1 MISRLVKEWT
11 AKDDPERYFCERIWP
26 TVRHDYAMLA
36 CCARETII
44 AALANHPRK
53 PNVVLPIEDR
63 TKEAGSIS
71 KSIHRRK
78 VQLQGPGPI
87 FREIHDLVG
96 LRVIVSRPKDVGQLK
111 ELILTHFDVKLVSPF
126 LRDRAAGDG
135 SQDPTEFGEYEAWNY
150 RVHLKPTAN
159 NKRFQDVL
167 FEIQLVTWADAM
179 FNILCHPLLYKQS
192 AGELSVEERRLV
204 DLYHGNV
211 RQLSVLMDGLR
222 NPLQLAQMAEGTEE
236 HVSSPRDLLERAR
249 ELAVRQQATTQD
261 GSGLGTLPDF
271 QDMVNTMRNL
281 QVQLGLDMSSK
292 RHEMF
297 LKSLKFPGMNER
309 RNIIEESHEE
319 TFRWALND
327 VGAASDESNSESDDS
342 NSELDGSNSR
352 LQWHRITDWLDSNHA
367 IYWVSGKAGSGKSTF
382 MKYLINH
389 PTTERLL
396 CQRRPGTRILSHF
409 FWRAGSDLQKNIKG
423 FFCNL
428 LHQLANHNESI
439 LATLIQHVKD
449 WQDKESHQDWSEK
462 ELRSLVKTV
471 IESEPSPICVFID
484 GLDEVPVQQKLW
496 EQVRMLAEFDKA
508 SVKLC
513 VSSRPELRFEN
524 VLREYPRLR
533 LQDLTHDD
541 LQTFVKT
548 ALVDEL
554 YTKFASESSP
564 AVEEFANCLLE
575 KAAGVFLWI
584 KLVTASL
591 KRGLDNGDSL
601 EFLEKRLIELPGDI
615 IELYKEM
622 WLRLDEDTK
631 QYRQDGARYINC
643 VLNSMILEREAHI
656 DLYTVGMPLIVLEAA
671 VNPGFRDKVLSR
683 KAATGEGVTE
693 QELAEIATKVQTRC
707 AGLVELVETKRDYY
721 FGDKGSFL
729 ELRSITSARII
740 HRSAYDF
747 LTDQEDG
754 QVIQDYDTSPA
765 SNRILDTSL
774 GVLAYCIDGSPQ
786 RIVDEMEAALQPFRW
801 LAGVEKAY
809 FLRTFSALWHF
820 YELGLFVPYTHL
832 RFNPRRKP
840 HLLAHLCNISSYR
853 SYQHP
858 AQTAFYMVEEIFR
871 QHQMSSRD
879 ETGRSTAFASRLLR
893 ECFLLDARATY
904 PYWFSFFCGH
914 GANPH
919 IRGILFE
926 EYLEMRWSTR
936 SECNH
941 AIPVV
946 PFASGSALWIFRGLG
961 EKAYMLAPGW
971 DKVFTEGLSV
981 GERVPLMLTLY
992 MEDSDGSG
1000 PRTRFG
1006 TRPAWYAVPK
1016 TKEKR
1021 FGVLL
1026 DVSIGYIIDRLLV
1039 RLKRFLKFGGT
1050 SRHRTFLDRLFSANR
1065 SRQGLPVVRPEISLA
1080 AVSSVTSANEEVPSD
1095 FLRVSAELEQRVLT
1109 IIDPYLD
1116 ELWCFRLEKE
1126 AKISSGDEG
1135 DEEEFEEDV
1144 PYKEYGEGEEGFE
1157 GLKAAFGLLQRAFDD
1172 GSGDEKHVERLE
1184 IDIYE
1189 YLAQRQCG
1197 YAFEREID
1205 MSDMEQRSPQMR
1217 TEWHENEAME
1227 RPDLYFPAGLTRTCA
1242 ERWGWALSASTV
1254 QRF

>member
-1 MISRLVKEWT
+1 MSSSKDSLERAGPGAKKKPPPPVRPKPSLSSMISRLVKEWT

-271 QDMVNTMRNL
+271 QDMVNTM
-281 QVQLGLDMSSK
+281 
-292 RHEMF
+292 
-297 LKSLKFPGMNER
+297 SLKFPGMNER

-342 NSELDGSNSR
+342 NSELD
-352 LQWHRITDWLDSNHA
+352 
-367 IYWVSGKAGSGKSTF
+367 
-382 MKYLINH
+382 
-389 PTTERLL
+389 
-396 CQRRPGTRILSHF
+396 
-409 FWRAGSDLQKNIKG
+409 
-423 FFCNL
+423 
-428 LHQLANHNESI
+428 
-439 LATLIQHVKD
+439 D

-721 FGDKGSFL
+721 FGDKGFFL

>member
-26 TVRHDYAMLA
+26 TVRRDYAMLA

-111 ELILTHFDVKLVSPF
+111 ELILKHFDVKLVSPF

-159 NKRFQDVL
+159 NERFQDVL

-222 NPLQLAQMAEGTEE
+222 NPLQLAQMAKGTEE

-261 GSGLGTLPDF
+261 GPSLGTLPDF
-271 QDMVNTMRNL
+271 QDMVNTMRSL

-292 RHEMF
+292 RHEIF

-309 RNIIEESHEE
+309 RNAIEESHEE

-327 VGAASDESNSESDDS
+327 VGAASDESNSESDDSNSELDGS

-382 MKYLINH
+382 MKYLIDH

-409 FWRAGSDLQKNIKG
+409 FWRPGSDLQKNIKG

-496 EQVRMLAEFDKA
+496 EQVWMLAEFDKA

-541 LQTFVKT
+541 LQTFAKT

-564 AVEEFANCLLE
+564 AIEEFANRLLG
-575 KAAGVFLWI
+575 KAEGVFLWI

-601 EFLEKRLIELPGDI
+601 KFLEKRLIELPGDI

-643 VLNSMILEREAHI
+643 VLNSMFLHREAGSG
-656 DLYTVGMPLIVLEAA
+656 LYREGMPLIVLEAA

-707 AGLVELVETKRDYY
+707 AGLVELVETKRHYH
-721 FGDKGSFL
+721 FRDKGSFL
-729 ELRSITSARII
+729 EFRSITSARII

-754 QVIQDYDTSPA
+754 QVILDYDTSPA
-765 SNRILDTSL
+765 SNRILDISL

-786 RIVDEMEAALQPFRW
+786 RIVYENVAALQPFRW

-820 YELGLFVPYTHL
+820 YELGLFVPHADL
-832 RFNPRRKP
+832 RFN
-840 HLLAHLCNISSYR
+840 
-853 SYQHP
+853 
-858 AQTAFYMVEEIFR
+858 
-871 QHQMSSRD
+871 
-879 ETGRSTAFASRLLR
+879 
-893 ECFLLDARATY
+893 
-904 PYWFSFFCGH
+904 
-914 GANPH
+914 
-919 IRGILFE
+919 LF
-926 EYLEMRWSTR
+926 
-936 SECNH
+936 
-941 AIPVV
+941 
-946 PFASGSALWIFRGLG
+946 
-961 EKAYMLAPGW
+961 
-971 DKVFTEGLSV
+971 
-981 GERVPLMLTLY
+981 
-992 MEDSDGSG
+992 
-1000 PRTRFG
+1000 
-1006 TRPAWYAVPK
+1006 
-1016 TKEKR
+1016 
-1021 FGVLL
+1021 
-1026 DVSIGYIIDRLLV
+1026 
-1039 RLKRFLKFGGT
+1039 
-1050 SRHRTFLDRLFSANR
+1050 
-1065 SRQGLPVVRPEISLA
+1065 
-1080 AVSSVTSANEEVPSD
+1080 PSD
-1095 FLRVSAELEQRVLT
+1095 FLRVSAELEHRVLT

-1116 ELWCFRLEKE
+1116 EFWCFRLEKE

-1135 DEEEFEEDV
+1135 DEEEYEQHV
-1144 PYKEYGEGEEGFE
+1144 QYKEYEEGEEGFE
-1157 GLKAAFGLLQRAFDD
+1157 GLKAAYGLLQRAFDD
-1172 GSGDEKHVERLE
+1172 GSGDEKHFERL
-1184 IDIYE
+1184 DISLQE

-1197 YAFEREID
+1197 YAFEKEID
-1205 MSDMEQRSPQMR
+1205 ISDMEAMEQRSPQMR
-1217 TEWHENEAME
+1217 TEWHENKAME

-1242 ERWGWALSASTV
+1242 ERWGWALSASAV

>member
-26 TVRHDYAMLA
+26 TVRRDYAMLA

-111 ELILTHFDVKLVSPF
+111 ELILKHFDVKLVSPF

-159 NKRFQDVL
+159 NERFQDVL

-222 NPLQLAQMAEGTEE
+222 NPLQLAQMAKGTEE

-261 GSGLGTLPDF
+261 GPSLGTLPDF
-271 QDMVNTMRNL
+271 QDMVNTMRSL

-292 RHEMF
+292 RHEIF

-309 RNIIEESHEE
+309 RNAIEESHEE

-327 VGAASDESNSESDDS
+327 VGAASDESNSESDESNSESDDSNSELDGS

-382 MKYLINH
+382 MKYLIDH

-409 FWRAGSDLQKNIKG
+409 FWRPGSDLQKNIKG

-496 EQVRMLAEFDKA
+496 EQVWMLAEFDKA

-541 LQTFVKT
+541 LQTFAKT

-564 AVEEFANCLLE
+564 AIEEFANRLLG
-575 KAAGVFLWI
+575 KAEGVFLWI

-601 EFLEKRLIELPGDI
+601 KFLEKRLIELPGDI

-643 VLNSMILEREAHI
+643 VLNSMFLHREAGSGLYREEVSHQRG
-656 DLYTVGMPLIVLEAA
+656 LYT
-671 VNPGFRDKVLSR
+671 
-683 KAATGEGVTE
+683 
-693 QELAEIATKVQTRC
+693 
-707 AGLVELVETKRDYY
+707 
-721 FGDKGSFL
+721 
-729 ELRSITSARII
+729 
-740 HRSAYDF
+740 
-747 LTDQEDG
+747 G
-754 QVIQDYDTSPA
+754 QRTI
-765 SNRILDTSL
+765 
-774 GVLAYCIDGSPQ
+774 
-786 RIVDEMEAALQPFRW
+786 
-801 LAGVEKAY
+801 
-809 FLRTFSALWHF
+809 FLRI
-820 YELGLFVPYTHL
+820 
-832 RFNPRRKP
+832 KK
-840 HLLAHLCNISSYR
+840 
-853 SYQHP
+853 
-858 AQTAFYMVEEIFR
+858 M
-871 QHQMSSRD
+871 
-879 ETGRSTAFASRLLR
+879 GR
-893 ECFLLDARATY
+893 
-904 PYWFSFFCGH
+904 
-914 GANPH
+914 
-919 IRGILFE
+919 
-926 EYLEMRWSTR
+926 
-936 SECNH
+936 
-941 AIPVV
+941 
-946 PFASGSALWIFRGLG
+946 
-961 EKAYMLAPGW
+961 
-971 DKVFTEGLSV
+971 
-981 GERVPLMLTLY
+981 
-992 MEDSDGSG
+992 
-1000 PRTRFG
+1000 
-1006 TRPAWYAVPK
+1006 
-1016 TKEKR
+1016 
-1021 FGVLL
+1021 
-1026 DVSIGYIIDRLLV
+1026 
-1039 RLKRFLKFGGT
+1039 
-1050 SRHRTFLDRLFSANR
+1050 
-1065 SRQGLPVVRPEISLA
+1065 
-1080 AVSSVTSANEEVPSD
+1080 
-1095 FLRVSAELEQRVLT
+1095 
-1109 IIDPYLD
+1109 
-1116 ELWCFRLEKE
+1116 
-1126 AKISSGDEG
+1126 
-1135 DEEEFEEDV
+1135 
-1144 PYKEYGEGEEGFE
+1144 
-1157 GLKAAFGLLQRAFDD
+1157 
-1172 GSGDEKHVERLE
+1172 
-1184 IDIYE
+1184 
-1189 YLAQRQCG
+1189 
-1197 YAFEREID
+1197 
-1205 MSDMEQRSPQMR
+1205 
-1217 TEWHENEAME
+1217 
-1227 RPDLYFPAGLTRTCA
+1227 
-1242 ERWGWALSASTV
+1242 
-1254 QRF
+1254 

>member
-1 MISRLVKEWT
+1 MSSSKDSLERAGPGAKKKPPPPVRPKPSLSSMISRLVKEWT

-159 NKRFQDVL
+159 NERFQDVL

-192 AGELSVEERRLV
+192 AGKLSVEERRLV

-222 NPLQLAQMAEGTEE
+222 NPLQLAQMAKGTEE

-327 VGAASDESNSESDDS
+327 VGAASDESNSESDGSNSESDGSNSESDDS
-342 NSELDGSNSR
+342 NSESDDSNSESDGSNSR

-396 CQRRPGTRILSHF
+396 CQRRPRTRILSHF
-409 FWRAGSDLQKNIKG
+409 FWRAGSELQKNIKG

-439 LATLIQHVKD
+439 LATLIQHVED

-631 QYRQDGARYINC
+631 HGYAADC
-643 VLNSMILEREAHI
+643 V
-656 DLYTVGMPLIVLEAA
+656 G
-671 VNPGFRDKVLSR
+671 GC
-683 KAATGEGVTE
+683 GE
-693 QELAEIATKVQTRC
+693 
-707 AGLVELVETKRDYY
+707 
-721 FGDKGSFL
+721 
-729 ELRSITSARII
+729 
-740 HRSAYDF
+740 
-747 LTDQEDG
+747 
-754 QVIQDYDTSPA
+754 
-765 SNRILDTSL
+765 
-774 GVLAYCIDGSPQ
+774 
-786 RIVDEMEAALQPFRW
+786 
-801 LAGVEKAY
+801 
-809 FLRTFSALWHF
+809 
-820 YELGLFVPYTHL
+820 
-832 RFNPRRKP
+832 
-840 HLLAHLCNISSYR
+840 
-853 SYQHP
+853 
-858 AQTAFYMVEEIFR
+858 
-871 QHQMSSRD
+871 
-879 ETGRSTAFASRLLR
+879 SRL
-893 ECFLLDARATY
+893 
-904 PYWFSFFCGH
+904 P
-914 GANPH
+914 
-919 IRGILFE
+919 
-926 EYLEMRWSTR
+926 
-936 SECNH
+936 
-941 AIPVV
+941 
-946 PFASGSALWIFRGLG
+946 
-961 EKAYMLAPGW
+961 
-971 DKVFTEGLSV
+971 
-981 GERVPLMLTLY
+981 
-992 MEDSDGSG
+992 
-1000 PRTRFG
+1000 
-1006 TRPAWYAVPK
+1006 
-1016 TKEKR
+1016 
-1021 FGVLL
+1021 
-1026 DVSIGYIIDRLLV
+1026 
-1039 RLKRFLKFGGT
+1039 
-1050 SRHRTFLDRLFSANR
+1050 
-1065 SRQGLPVVRPEISLA
+1065 
-1080 AVSSVTSANEEVPSD
+1080 
-1095 FLRVSAELEQRVLT
+1095 
-1109 IIDPYLD
+1109 
-1116 ELWCFRLEKE
+1116 
-1126 AKISSGDEG
+1126 
-1135 DEEEFEEDV
+1135 
-1144 PYKEYGEGEEGFE
+1144 
-1157 GLKAAFGLLQRAFDD
+1157 
-1172 GSGDEKHVERLE
+1172 
-1184 IDIYE
+1184 
-1189 YLAQRQCG
+1189 
-1197 YAFEREID
+1197 
-1205 MSDMEQRSPQMR
+1205 
-1217 TEWHENEAME
+1217 
-1227 RPDLYFPAGLTRTCA
+1227 
-1242 ERWGWALSASTV
+1242 
-1254 QRF
+1254 

>member
-1 MISRLVKEWT
+1 MSSSKDSLERAGPGAKKKPPPPVRPKPSLSSMISRLVKEWT
-11 AKDDPERYFCERIWP
+11 AKDDPERYFCEGIWP

-236 HVSSPRDLLERAR
+236 HVSSPRDLLDRAR

-261 GSGLGTLPDF
+261 GPSLGTLPDF
-271 QDMVNTMRNL
+271 QDMVNTMRSL

-292 RHEMF
+292 RHEIF

-309 RNIIEESHEE
+309 RNAIEESHEE

-327 VGAASDESNSESDDS
+327 VGAASDESNSESDESNSESDDS
-342 NSELDGSNSR
+342 NSELDGSNSE
-352 LQWHRITDWLDSNHA
+352 LD
-367 IYWVSGKAGSGKSTF
+367 
-382 MKYLINH
+382 
-389 PTTERLL
+389 
-396 CQRRPGTRILSHF
+396 
-409 FWRAGSDLQKNIKG
+409 
-423 FFCNL
+423 
-428 LHQLANHNESI
+428 
-439 LATLIQHVKD
+439 D

-496 EQVRMLAEFDKA
+496 EQVWMLAEFDKA

-533 LQDLTHDD
+533 LPDLTHDD

-564 AVEEFANCLLE
+564 AIAKFENCLLR
-575 KAAGVFLWI
+575 KAEGVFLWM

-631 QYRQDGARYINC
+631 QYRQDGARYLNC
-643 VLNSMILEREAHI
+643 VLNSMFLERKANVK
-656 DLYTVGMPLIVLEAA
+656 LYREGMPLIVLEAA

-707 AGLVELVETKRDYY
+707 AGLVELVETKRYY
-721 FGDKGSFL
+721 YHFGDGASS

-740 HRSAYDF
+740 HRSA
-747 LTDQEDG
+747 
-754 QVIQDYDTSPA
+754 
-765 SNRILDTSL
+765 
-774 GVLAYCIDGSPQ
+774 
-786 RIVDEMEAALQPFRW
+786 
-801 LAGVEKAY
+801 
-809 FLRTFSALWHF
+809 
-820 YELGLFVPYTHL
+820 
-832 RFNPRRKP
+832 
-840 HLLAHLCNISSYR
+840 
-853 SYQHP
+853 
-858 AQTAFYMVEEIFR
+858 
-871 QHQMSSRD
+871 
-879 ETGRSTAFASRLLR
+879 
-893 ECFLLDARATY
+893 
-904 PYWFSFFCGH
+904 
-914 GANPH
+914 
-919 IRGILFE
+919 
-926 EYLEMRWSTR
+926 
-936 SECNH
+936 
-941 AIPVV
+941 
-946 PFASGSALWIFRGLG
+946 
-961 EKAYMLAPGW
+961 
-971 DKVFTEGLSV
+971 
-981 GERVPLMLTLY
+981 
-992 MEDSDGSG
+992 
-1000 PRTRFG
+1000 
-1006 TRPAWYAVPK
+1006 
-1016 TKEKR
+1016 
-1021 FGVLL
+1021 
-1026 DVSIGYIIDRLLV
+1026 
-1039 RLKRFLKFGGT
+1039 
-1050 SRHRTFLDRLFSANR
+1050 
-1065 SRQGLPVVRPEISLA
+1065 
-1080 AVSSVTSANEEVPSD
+1080 
-1095 FLRVSAELEQRVLT
+1095 AELEHRVLT

-1116 ELWCFRLEKE
+1116 EFWCFRLEKE

-1135 DEEEFEEDV
+1135 DEEEYEQHV
-1144 PYKEYGEGEEGFE
+1144 QYKEYEEGEEGFE
-1157 GLKAAFGLLQRAFDD
+1157 GLKAAYGLLQRAFDD
-1172 GSGDEKHVERLE
+1172 GSGDEKHFERL
-1184 IDIYE
+1184 DISLQE

-1197 YAFEREID
+1197 YAFEKEID
-1205 MSDMEQRSPQMR
+1205 ISDMEAMEQRSPQMR
-1217 TEWHENEAME
+1217 TEWHENKAME

-1242 ERWGWALSASTV
+1242 ERWGWALSASAV

>member
-1 MISRLVKEWT
+1 
-11 AKDDPERYFCERIWP
+11 
-26 TVRHDYAMLA
+26 
-36 CCARETII
+36 
-44 AALANHPRK
+44 
-53 PNVVLPIEDR
+53 
-63 TKEAGSIS
+63 
-71 KSIHRRK
+71 
-78 VQLQGPGPI
+78 
-87 FREIHDLVG
+87 
-96 LRVIVSRPKDVGQLK
+96 
-111 ELILTHFDVKLVSPF
+111 
-126 LRDRAAGDG
+126 
-135 SQDPTEFGEYEAWNY
+135 
-150 RVHLKPTAN
+150 
-159 NKRFQDVL
+159 
-167 FEIQLVTWADAM
+167 
-179 FNILCHPLLYKQS
+179 
-192 AGELSVEERRLV
+192 
-204 DLYHGNV
+204 
-211 RQLSVLMDGLR
+211 
-222 NPLQLAQMAEGTEE
+222 
-236 HVSSPRDLLERAR
+236 
-249 ELAVRQQATTQD
+249 
-261 GSGLGTLPDF
+261 
-271 QDMVNTMRNL
+271 
-281 QVQLGLDMSSK
+281 MSSK

-396 CQRRPGTRILSHF
+396 CQRRPGSRILSHF

-541 LQTFVKT
+541 LQTFAKT

-554 YTKFASESSP
+554 YTKFAPESSP
-564 AVEEFANCLLE
+564 AIEEFAIHLLG
-575 KAAGVFLWI
+575 KAEGVFLWI

-631 QYRQDGARYINC
+631 QYRQDGARYLNC
-643 VLNSMILEREAHI
+643 VLNSMFLEREANVK
-656 DLYTVGMPLIVLEAA
+656 LYREGMPLIVLEAA

-693 QELAEIATKVQTRC
+693 QELAEIGTKVQTRC
-707 AGLVELVETKRDYY
+707 AGLVELVETERYY
-721 FGDKGSFL
+721 YHFGDGGSS

-754 QVIQDYDTSPA
+754 QVILDYDTSPA

-786 RIVDEMEAALQPFRW
+786 RIVFEMEAAIEPFRW

-820 YELGLFVPYTHL
+820 YELGLFVPDTRL

-840 HLLAHLCNISSYR
+840 HLLAHLCIIFSDI

-858 AQTAFYMVEEIFR
+858 PQTAFYMVEEIFW
-871 QHQMSSRD
+871 QHQISSRD

-893 ECFLLDARATY
+893 ECFLLDAAY
-904 PYWFSFFCGH
+904 LDWFSFFCGY

-919 IRGILFE
+919 IRGVLFE
-926 EYLEMRWSTR
+926 EYWRIPWFTR

-961 EKAYMLAPGW
+961 EKGRMLARGW
-971 DKVFTEGLSV
+971 DKVFNEGLSV
-981 GERVPLMLTLY
+981 SERVPLIFRLY
-992 MEDSDGSG
+992 MDDSDE
-1000 PRTRFG
+1000 FG
-1006 TRPAWYAVPK
+1006 LKFFITPGWVFKPGRY
-1016 TKEKR
+1016 EELL
-1021 FGVLL
+1021 GVVL

-1039 RLKRFLKFGGT
+1039 RLRRFLRFGGT
-1050 SRHRTFLDRLFSANR
+1050 CRHRTFLDRLFSASR

-1080 AVSSVTSANEEVPSD
+1080 AILPVTSAYDKVGSN
-1095 FLRVSAELEQRVLT
+1095 FLRVTAELEQRLLT

-1116 ELWCFRLEKE
+1116 EFLCFRLDKE
-1126 AKISSGDEG
+1126 TKISSEDEG
-1135 DEEEFEEDV
+1135 DEQHEQHEQRVE
-1144 PYKEYGEGEEGFE
+1144 YKEYEEGEEGFE

-1172 GSGDEKHVERLE
+1172 GSGEGKHFERL
-1184 IDIYE
+1184 DISLQE

>member
-1 MISRLVKEWT
+1 MSSSKDSLERAGPGAKKKPPPPVRPKPSLSSMISRLVKEWT

-26 TVRHDYAMLA
+26 TVRRDYAMLA

-111 ELILTHFDVKLVSPF
+111 ELILKHFDVKLVSPF

-159 NKRFQDVL
+159 NERFQDVL

-222 NPLQLAQMAEGTEE
+222 NPLQLAQMAKGTEE

-261 GSGLGTLPDF
+261 GPSLGTLPDF
-271 QDMVNTMRNL
+271 QDMVNTMRSL

-292 RHEMF
+292 RHEIF

-309 RNIIEESHEE
+309 RNAIEESHEE

-327 VGAASDESNSESDDS
+327 VGAASDESNSESDESNSESDDSNSELDGS

-382 MKYLINH
+382 MKYLIDH

-409 FWRAGSDLQKNIKG
+409 FWRPGSDLQKNIKG

-496 EQVRMLAEFDKA
+496 EQVWMLAEFDKA

-541 LQTFVKT
+541 LQTFAKT

-564 AVEEFANCLLE
+564 AIEEFANRLLG
-575 KAAGVFLWI
+575 KAEGVFLWI

-601 EFLEKRLIELPGDI
+601 KFLEKRLIELPGDI

-643 VLNSMILEREAHI
+643 VLNSMFLHREAGSG
-656 DLYTVGMPLIVLEAA
+656 LYREGMPLIVLEAA

-707 AGLVELVETKRDYY
+707 AGLVELVETKRHYH
-721 FGDKGSFL
+721 FRDKGSFL
-729 ELRSITSARII
+729 EFRSITSARII

-754 QVIQDYDTSPA
+754 QVILDYDTSPA
-765 SNRILDTSL
+765 SNRILDISL

-786 RIVDEMEAALQPFRW
+786 RIVYENVAALQPFRW

-820 YELGLFVPYTHL
+820 YELGLFVPHADL
-832 RFNPRRKP
+832 RFN
-840 HLLAHLCNISSYR
+840 
-853 SYQHP
+853 
-858 AQTAFYMVEEIFR
+858 
-871 QHQMSSRD
+871 
-879 ETGRSTAFASRLLR
+879 
-893 ECFLLDARATY
+893 
-904 PYWFSFFCGH
+904 
-914 GANPH
+914 
-919 IRGILFE
+919 LF
-926 EYLEMRWSTR
+926 
-936 SECNH
+936 
-941 AIPVV
+941 V
-946 PFASGSALWIFRGLG
+946 PFASVSAMWICEGLRD
-961 EKAYMLAPGW
+961 KSYMLARGW

-992 MEDSDGSG
+992 MEDSDGFG

-1006 TRPAWYAVPK
+1006 TRAAWYTGPK
-1016 TKEKR
+1016 TKER
-1021 FGVLL
+1021 LLGVVL

-1050 SRHRTFLDRLFSANR
+1050 SRHRTFLDRLVSANR

-1080 AVSSVTSANEEVPSD
+1080 AVSSVTSANGEVPSD
-1095 FLRVSAELEQRVLT
+1095 FLRVSAELEHRVLT

-1116 ELWCFRLEKE
+1116 EFWCFRLEKE

-1135 DEEEFEEDV
+1135 DEEEYEQHV
-1144 PYKEYGEGEEGFE
+1144 QYKEYEEGEEGFE
-1157 GLKAAFGLLQRAFDD
+1157 GLKAAYGLLQRAFDD
-1172 GSGDEKHVERLE
+1172 GSGDEKHFERL
-1184 IDIYE
+1184 DISLQE

-1197 YAFEREID
+1197 YAFEKEID
-1205 MSDMEQRSPQMR
+1205 ISDMEAMEQRSPQMR
-1217 TEWHENEAME
+1217 TEWHENKAME

-1242 ERWGWALSASTV
+1242 ERWGWALSASAV

>member
-1 MISRLVKEWT
+1 MSSSKDSLERAGPGAKKKPPPPVRPKPSLSSMISRLVKEWT

-342 NSELDGSNSR
+342 NSELD
-352 LQWHRITDWLDSNHA
+352 
-367 IYWVSGKAGSGKSTF
+367 
-382 MKYLINH
+382 
-389 PTTERLL
+389 
-396 CQRRPGTRILSHF
+396 
-409 FWRAGSDLQKNIKG
+409 
-423 FFCNL
+423 
-428 LHQLANHNESI
+428 
-439 LATLIQHVKD
+439 D

-671 VNPGFRDKVLSR
+671 VNPGFRDK
-683 KAATGEGVTE
+683 
-693 QELAEIATKVQTRC
+693 
-707 AGLVELVETKRDYY
+707 
-721 FGDKGSFL
+721 
-729 ELRSITSARII
+729 
-740 HRSAYDF
+740 
-747 LTDQEDG
+747 
-754 QVIQDYDTSPA
+754 
-765 SNRILDTSL
+765 
-774 GVLAYCIDGSPQ
+774 
-786 RIVDEMEAALQPFRW
+786 
-801 LAGVEKAY
+801 
-809 FLRTFSALWHF
+809 
-820 YELGLFVPYTHL
+820 
-832 RFNPRRKP
+832 
-840 HLLAHLCNISSYR
+840 
-853 SYQHP
+853 
-858 AQTAFYMVEEIFR
+858 
-871 QHQMSSRD
+871 
-879 ETGRSTAFASRLLR
+879 SRL
-893 ECFLLDARATY
+893 
-904 PYWFSFFCGH
+904 
-914 GANPH
+914 
-919 IRGILFE
+919 
-926 EYLEMRWSTR
+926 
-936 SECNH
+936 
-941 AIPVV
+941 
-946 PFASGSALWIFRGLG
+946 
-961 EKAYMLAPGW
+961 
-971 DKVFTEGLSV
+971 
-981 GERVPLMLTLY
+981 
-992 MEDSDGSG
+992 
-1000 PRTRFG
+1000 
-1006 TRPAWYAVPK
+1006 
-1016 TKEKR
+1016 
-1021 FGVLL
+1021 
-1026 DVSIGYIIDRLLV
+1026 
-1039 RLKRFLKFGGT
+1039 
-1050 SRHRTFLDRLFSANR
+1050 
-1065 SRQGLPVVRPEISLA
+1065 A
-1080 AVSSVTSANEEVPSD
+1080 AQV
-1095 FLRVSAELEQRVLT
+1095 
-1109 IIDPYLD
+1109 
-1116 ELWCFRLEKE
+1116 
-1126 AKISSGDEG
+1126 
-1135 DEEEFEEDV
+1135 
-1144 PYKEYGEGEEGFE
+1144 
-1157 GLKAAFGLLQRAFDD
+1157 
-1172 GSGDEKHVERLE
+1172 
-1184 IDIYE
+1184 
-1189 YLAQRQCG
+1189 
-1197 YAFEREID
+1197 
-1205 MSDMEQRSPQMR
+1205 
-1217 TEWHENEAME
+1217 
-1227 RPDLYFPAGLTRTCA
+1227 
-1242 ERWGWALSASTV
+1242 
-1254 QRF
+1254 

>member
-1 MISRLVKEWT
+1 MSSSKDSLERAGPGAKKKPPPPVRPKPSLSSMISRLVKEWT

-342 NSELDGSNSR
+342 NSELD
-352 LQWHRITDWLDSNHA
+352 
-367 IYWVSGKAGSGKSTF
+367 
-382 MKYLINH
+382 
-389 PTTERLL
+389 
-396 CQRRPGTRILSHF
+396 
-409 FWRAGSDLQKNIKG
+409 
-423 FFCNL
+423 
-428 LHQLANHNESI
+428 
-439 LATLIQHVKD
+439 D

-721 FGDKGSFL
+721 FGDKGFFL

-740 HRSAYDF
+740 HRSA
-747 LTDQEDG
+747 
-754 QVIQDYDTSPA
+754 
-765 SNRILDTSL
+765 
-774 GVLAYCIDGSPQ
+774 
-786 RIVDEMEAALQPFRW
+786 
-801 LAGVEKAY
+801 
-809 FLRTFSALWHF
+809 
-820 YELGLFVPYTHL
+820 
-832 RFNPRRKP
+832 
-840 HLLAHLCNISSYR
+840 
-853 SYQHP
+853 
-858 AQTAFYMVEEIFR
+858 
-871 QHQMSSRD
+871 
-879 ETGRSTAFASRLLR
+879 
-893 ECFLLDARATY
+893 
-904 PYWFSFFCGH
+904 
-914 GANPH
+914 
-919 IRGILFE
+919 
-926 EYLEMRWSTR
+926 
-936 SECNH
+936 
-941 AIPVV
+941 
-946 PFASGSALWIFRGLG
+946 
-961 EKAYMLAPGW
+961 
-971 DKVFTEGLSV
+971 
-981 GERVPLMLTLY
+981 
-992 MEDSDGSG
+992 
-1000 PRTRFG
+1000 
-1006 TRPAWYAVPK
+1006 
-1016 TKEKR
+1016 
-1021 FGVLL
+1021 
-1026 DVSIGYIIDRLLV
+1026 
-1039 RLKRFLKFGGT
+1039 
-1050 SRHRTFLDRLFSANR
+1050 
-1065 SRQGLPVVRPEISLA
+1065 
-1080 AVSSVTSANEEVPSD
+1080 
-1095 FLRVSAELEQRVLT
+1095 AELEQRVLT

>member
-26 TVRHDYAMLA
+26 TVRRDYAMLA

-111 ELILTHFDVKLVSPF
+111 ELILKHFDVKLVSPF

-159 NKRFQDVL
+159 NERFQDVL

-222 NPLQLAQMAEGTEE
+222 NPLQLAQMAKGTEE

-261 GSGLGTLPDF
+261 GPSLGTLPDF
-271 QDMVNTMRNL
+271 QDMVNTMRSL

-292 RHEMF
+292 RHEIF

-309 RNIIEESHEE
+309 RNAIEESHEE

-327 VGAASDESNSESDDS
+327 VGAASDESNSESDESNSESDDSNSELDGS

-382 MKYLINH
+382 MKYLIDH

-409 FWRAGSDLQKNIKG
+409 FWRPGSDLQKNIKG

-496 EQVRMLAEFDKA
+496 EQVWMLAEFDKA

-541 LQTFVKT
+541 LQTFAKT

-564 AVEEFANCLLE
+564 AIEEFANRLLG
-575 KAAGVFLWI
+575 KAEGVFLWI

-601 EFLEKRLIELPGDI
+601 KFLEKRLIELPGDI

-643 VLNSMILEREAHI
+643 VLNSMFLHREAGSG
-656 DLYTVGMPLIVLEAA
+656 LYREGMPLIVLEAA

-707 AGLVELVETKRDYY
+707 AGLVELVETKRHYH
-721 FGDKGSFL
+721 FRDKGSFL
-729 ELRSITSARII
+729 EFRSITSARII

-754 QVIQDYDTSPA
+754 QVILDYDTSPA
-765 SNRILDTSL
+765 SNRILDISL

-786 RIVDEMEAALQPFRW
+786 RIVYENVAALQPFRW

-820 YELGLFVPYTHL
+820 YELGLFVPHADL
-832 RFNPRRKP
+832 RFN
-840 HLLAHLCNISSYR
+840 
-853 SYQHP
+853 
-858 AQTAFYMVEEIFR
+858 
-871 QHQMSSRD
+871 
-879 ETGRSTAFASRLLR
+879 
-893 ECFLLDARATY
+893 
-904 PYWFSFFCGH
+904 
-914 GANPH
+914 
-919 IRGILFE
+919 LF
-926 EYLEMRWSTR
+926 
-936 SECNH
+936 
-941 AIPVV
+941 
-946 PFASGSALWIFRGLG
+946 
-961 EKAYMLAPGW
+961 
-971 DKVFTEGLSV
+971 
-981 GERVPLMLTLY
+981 
-992 MEDSDGSG
+992 
-1000 PRTRFG
+1000 
-1006 TRPAWYAVPK
+1006 
-1016 TKEKR
+1016 
-1021 FGVLL
+1021 
-1026 DVSIGYIIDRLLV
+1026 
-1039 RLKRFLKFGGT
+1039 
-1050 SRHRTFLDRLFSANR
+1050 
-1065 SRQGLPVVRPEISLA
+1065 
-1080 AVSSVTSANEEVPSD
+1080 PSD
-1095 FLRVSAELEQRVLT
+1095 FLRVSAELEHRVLT

-1116 ELWCFRLEKE
+1116 EFWCFRLEKE

-1135 DEEEFEEDV
+1135 DEEEYEQHV
-1144 PYKEYGEGEEGFE
+1144 QYKEYEEGEEGFE
-1157 GLKAAFGLLQRAFDD
+1157 GLKAAYGLLQRAFDD
-1172 GSGDEKHVERLE
+1172 GSGDEKHFERL
-1184 IDIYE
+1184 DISLQE

-1197 YAFEREID
+1197 YAFEKEID
-1205 MSDMEQRSPQMR
+1205 ISDMEAMEQRSPQMR
-1217 TEWHENEAME
+1217 TEWHENKAME

-1242 ERWGWALSASTV
+1242 ERWGWALSASAV